1 MRKDELTDGMNRSP
15 GIFLSFIVYS
25 NLFIALCAFLMT
37 HQTYHFLLRTI
48 PDLHLL
54 GFVVFSTICS
64 YSFHWYLTGQS
75 VIPSS
80 RIEWIGRYRN
90 IHVLLFFIGLAG
102 AVYFFF
108 LIRESWPWLMVAIV
122 ATFLYSAPKIPHPYF
137 RALRK
142 VALGKTIFLAF
153 VWMYVTTILPVVVP
167 GNEWKQAYTFFAISR
182 FFLIYAICILF
193 DYRDRADDRL
203 AGIRS
208 LITYLSEKGIT
219 ILFYCS
225 LIIFFITTILLWNH
239 GYDLLSIIFLL
250 LPGIITGAIFNY
262 AKNHY
267 SDMFWYFVMD
277 GLMAF
282 SSLLTLIATV

>member
-1 MRKDELTDGMNRSP
+1 MRNDELADEVNRTP
-15 GIFLSFIVYS
+15 RPLLSFFVYS

-37 HQTYHFLLRTI
+37 HQAYHFLLRTK
-48 PDLHLL
+48 PDFHLL

-64 YSFHWYLTGQS
+64 YSFHWYLTGES
-75 VIPSS
+75 VIPSP
-80 RIEWIGRYRN
+80 RITWVNRYRYV
-90 IHVLLFFIGLAG
+90 HVWLFFIGLIG

-108 LIRESWPWLMVAIV
+108 FISDTWPWVMVAVI
-122 ATFLYSAPKIPHPYF
+122 ATFLYSAPKIPHSYF
-137 RALRK
+137 RVLRK

-153 VWMYVTTILPVVVP
+153 VWMYVTTILPVLVS
-167 GNEWKQAYTFFAISR
+167 GNEWDEAYTIFAIGR

-193 DYRDRADDRL
+193 DYRDRADDRR

-219 ILFYCS
+219 ILFYGS
-225 LIIFFITTILLWNH
+225 LVIFFVSTILLWNY
-239 GYDLLSIIFLL
+239 GYDLLSLIFLL
-250 LPGIITGAIFNY
+250 VPGIITAAIYDY

-277 GLMAF
+277 GLMAL
-282 SSLLTLIATV
+282 SSLLTWIAAV